1 MSLEKA
7 DLKRKLRVVTPMLIF
22 LVIYMIFFFLVERI
36 EAGSYYVPEVPI
48 DHQIPFIPA
57 FIIPYVMWFPWIP
70 FICLWALFTDEHAY
84 IRISRFLMI
93 GMSLFIVISA
103 LFPTKLFLR
112 PETVPGKDI
121 CSAMVRYLHKIDTPT
136 NVFPSIHVYDTL
148 VLLYGVFTGKCKLFR
163 NKIFRAFS
171 ILLTIAICLAT
182 CFLKQ
187 HSVLDGIA
195 ALVLLILVIV
205 IYDAVEK
212 IVKKKKGNA
221 VSDASSDRS

>member
-1 MSLEKA
+1 MRLEKA
-7 DLKRKLRVVTPMLIF
+7 DLRRKLRVVTPMLIF

-36 EAGSYYVPEVPI
+36 EASSYYVPEVPI

-70 FICLWALFTDEHAY
+70 FICLWALFTDENAY

-112 PETVPGKDI
+112 PETVPGKYI

-148 VLLYGVFTGKCKLFR
+148 VLLYGVFIGKCKLFQ

>member
-1 MSLEKA
+1 MRLEKA
-7 DLKRKLRVVTPMLIF
+7 DLRRKLRVVTPMLIF

-36 EAGSYYVPEVPI
+36 EASSYYVPEVPI

-70 FICLWALFTDEHAY
+70 FICLWALFTDENAY

-112 PETVPGKDI
+112 PETVPGKDF

-148 VLLYGVFTGKCKLFR
+148 VLLYGVFIGKCKLFQ

>member
-1 MSLEKA
+1 MRLEKA
-7 DLKRKLRVVTPMLIF
+7 DLRRKLRVVTPMLIF

-36 EAGSYYVPEVPI
+36 EASSYYVPEVPI

-70 FICLWALFTDEHAY
+70 FICLWALFTDENAY

-148 VLLYGVFTGKCKLFR
+148 VLLYGVFIGKCKLFQ

-195 ALVLLILVIV
+195 ALVLLILVIL